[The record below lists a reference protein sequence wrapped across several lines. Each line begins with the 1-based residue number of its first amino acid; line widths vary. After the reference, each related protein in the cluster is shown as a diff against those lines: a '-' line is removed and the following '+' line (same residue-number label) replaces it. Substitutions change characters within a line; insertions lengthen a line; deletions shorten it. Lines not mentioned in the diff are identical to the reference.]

1 MNYLSLI
8 LWVMMFFVFAEFIF
22 SKNDRICRQIY
33 NMAFFTLVFMVG
45 IRYYY
50 GPDIAHYVPFYNDL
64 PNVCLVLTRQYASG
78 FEYGFDVF
86 CSAVKSCGFSF
97 WWCTL
102 FIALIYYS
110 AIWILFKKLTKFR
123 TFALFAL
130 ILLDYNLPL
139 HELRQC
145 LSVSFFIFAYLLYQK
160 RKYFG
165 CLVCAIICGLMHKS
179 GFIICA
185 CTIFFMLFWQMGID
199 KRAYITLAILLCA
212 MLIIPLSNIG
222 ETIFTKLTISRSIND
237 SILHHLQLGKN
248 LQTIF
253 PIYFLSILCLAYYSK
268 FTTHHKRSHWMMWIC
283 IAVIVFLYQYW
294 YLLNRLR
301 SFFLPFI
308 IVYMQREIAENK
320 IADALPRQIFAA
332 IFCVYATIFAI
343 SSNNQS
349 HYAKSHTNDICTI
362 FDVINGD
369 KEQIIERQHKEAS
382 LFWEHDFNDMLNQ
395 QHK

>member
-22 SKNDRICRQIY
+22 SKSDRICRQIY
-33 NMAFFTLVFMVG
+33 NMAFFVLAFMVG

-50 GPDIAHYVPFYNDL
+50 GPDIATYVPFYNDL
-64 PNVCLVLTRQYASG
+64 PNVWLVLTRQYASG

-102 FIALIYYS
+102 FITLIYYF

-160 RKYFG
+160 REYLG
-165 CLVCAIICGLMHKS
+165 CLVCAIICGFMHKS
-179 GFIICA
+179 GFIICG

-199 KRAYITLAILLCA
+199 KRAYLTLAILLCA

-222 ETIFTKLTISRSIND
+222 ETIFTKLPLSHSINN

-253 PIYFLSILCLAYYSK
+253 PIYFLSILCLAYYST
-268 FTTHHKRSHWMMWIC
+268 FTANHKHYHWMMWIC

-308 IVYMQREIAENK
+308 IVYMQHEIAK
-320 IADALPRQIFAA
+320 SDIKDALPRQIFA
-332 IFCVYATIFAI
+332 TIFMLYAI
-343 SSNNQS
+343 VFNYHNNIRADYAQS
-349 HYAKSHTNDICTI
+349 HTFDTITI
-362 FDVINGD
+362 FDLIDND
-369 KEQIIERQHKEAS
+369 TEPLQKHQLEEANLYWNHDIDFAMERTK
-382 LFWEHDFNDMLNQ
+382 
-395 QHK
+395 

>member
-1 MNYLSLI
+1 
-8 LWVMMFFVFAEFIF
+8 
-22 SKNDRICRQIY
+22 
-33 NMAFFTLVFMVG
+33 
-45 IRYYY
+45 
-50 GPDIAHYVPFYNDL
+50 
-64 PNVCLVLTRQYASG
+64 
-78 FEYGFDVF
+78 
-86 CSAVKSCGFSF
+86 
-97 WWCTL
+97 
-102 FIALIYYS
+102 
-110 AIWILFKKLTKFR
+110 
-123 TFALFAL
+123 
-130 ILLDYNLPL
+130 
-139 HELRQC
+139 
-145 LSVSFFIFAYLLYQK
+145 
-160 RKYFG
+160 
-165 CLVCAIICGLMHKS
+165 
-179 GFIICA
+179 
-185 CTIFFMLFWQMGID
+185 
-199 KRAYITLAILLCA
+199 
-212 MLIIPLSNIG
+212 
-222 ETIFTKLTISRSIND
+222 
-237 SILHHLQLGKN
+237 
-248 LQTIF
+248 
-253 PIYFLSILCLAYYSK
+253 
-268 FTTHHKRSHWMMWIC
+268 MMWIC

>member
-1 MNYLSLI
+1 MT
-8 LWVMMFFVFAEFIF
+8 FFVFAEFIF

-33 NMAFFTLVFMVG
+33 NLAFFVLVFMVG

-64 PNVCLVLTRQYASG
+64 PNVWLVLTRQYASG

-102 FIALIYYS
+102 FITLIYYS

-160 RKYFG
+160 RKHLG

-185 CTIFFMLFWQMGID
+185 CTILFMLFWHTRID

-222 ETIFTKLTISRSIND
+222 ETIFTKLTISRSINE

-253 PIYFLSILCLAYYSK
+253 PIYFLGILCLAYYSN
-268 FTTHHKRSHWMMWIC
+268 FTANDKHSHWMMWIC
-283 IAVIVFLYQYW
+283 IAVIVFVYQYW

-308 IVYMQREIAENK
+308 IVYMQREIAESK
-320 IADALPRQIFAA
+320 ITDAIPRQIFA
-332 IFCVYATIFAI
+332 TIFMLYAI
-343 SSNNQS
+343 VFNYNNNIRADYAQS
-349 HYAKSHTNDICTI
+349 HTFDTVTI
-362 FDVINGD
+362 FDLINND
-369 KEQIIERQHKEAS
+369 TELLQKHQLEEAS
-382 LFWEHDFNDMLNQ
+382 LYWNHDIDFAMERT
-395 QHK
+395 K